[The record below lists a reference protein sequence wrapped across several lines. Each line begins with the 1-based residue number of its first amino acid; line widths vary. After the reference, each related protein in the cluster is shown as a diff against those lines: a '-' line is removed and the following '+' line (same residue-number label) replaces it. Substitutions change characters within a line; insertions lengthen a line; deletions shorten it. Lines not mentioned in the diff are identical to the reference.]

1 MAIFEK
7 GSLELFIKILI
18 NHKTHSWN
26 VGLHITEHQNKKKK
40 KVSHEISLLLGGFP
54 KPAGVLICM
63 TVHSI
68 RDSEN

>member
-18 NHKTHSWN
+18 NHKTYSWN

-40 KVSHEISLLLGGFP
+40 KLSHCNVKGLMP
-54 KPAGVLICM
+54 
-63 TVHSI
+63 
-68 RDSEN
+68 